1 MRSKYLDEDI
11 SYLKLNAKI
20 IDILKSHNILKVH
33 DLWILNRKTLKSFDL
48 SDSDIKQIIIKLEL
62 LGIDLNKKRIK

>member
-11 SYLKLNAKI
+11 SYLKLNDKI
-20 IDILKSHNILKVH
+20 IGILKSHNILKIH

>member
-11 SYLKLNAKI
+11 SYLKLNDKI
-20 IDILKSHNILKVH
+20 IDILKEHNIVKVQ
-33 DLWILNRKTLKSFDL
+33 DLWISNRKDLKSFDL

>member
-11 SYLKLNAKI
+11 SYLKLNNNI
-20 IDILKSHNILKVH
+20 IDILKEHNILKVH

-48 SDSDIKQIIIKLEL
+48 SDSKLEL

>member
-11 SYLKLNAKI
+11 SYLKLNDKI
-20 IDILKSHNILKVH
+20 IDILKAHNILKVH

>member
-1 MRSKYLDEDI
+1 MRSKYLDENI
-11 SYLKLNAKI
+11 SYLKLNDKI
-20 IDILKSHNILKVH
+20 IDILKSHNILKIH

-48 SDSDIKQIIIKLEL
+48 TDSDIKQIIIKLEL

>member
-20 IDILKSHNILKVH
+20 IDILKSHNILKIH

-48 SDSDIKQIIIKLEL
+48 TDSDIKQIIIKLEL